1 MTSKSDHLAVEPV
14 GTYVSKW
21 GEGPRFWGNALF
33 YVDIEGHSVIRL
45 CPDSQQEDV
54 WDIGERIGA
63 VTPTHDRGLLCAGD
77 SGIFSFRLQSGE
89 KKVLADPESAKRPDN
104 RFNDGMCDPSGRF
117 WAGTISTTKQV
128 GDASLYMFDL
138 EGQLH
143 KKIPHVTNSNGICW
157 SEDASSMY
165 YIDTP
170 TKKVMAY
177 PFEKETGNLGTP
189 KVVIDTQ
196 LADVEGSPDGMTID
210 NDGNLWIA
218 MCHGGAVIQVE
229 TQTGKVVKKISF
241 PCTETT
247 ACTFGGAQYDRLFVT
262 TGLHKTLSE
271 PNAGKVFVVDGLS
284 TRGLPV
290 VPYKGSI

>member
-1 MTSKSDHLAVEPV
+1 LISKSDHLAVEPV

-45 CPDSQQEDV
+45 CPDSQKEDV

-143 KKIPHVTNSNGICW
+143 KKILHVTNSNGICW

-177 PFEKETGNLGTP
+177 PFENETGNLGTP

-271 PNAGKVFVVDGLS
+271 PDAGKVFVVDGLS
-284 TRGLPV
+284 THGLPV

>member
-1 MTSKSDHLAVEPV
+1 MGDHLAIKPV
-14 GTYVSKW
+14 GTHVSKW
-21 GEGPRFWGNALF
+21 GEGPRFWKNALF
-33 YVDIEGHSVIRL
+33 YVDIEGHAIIRL
-45 CPDSQQEDV
+45 CLDSQKEDI
-54 WDIGERIGA
+54 WDVGERIGA
-63 VTPTHDRGLLCAGD
+63 VAPTHNDVLLCVGD
-77 SGIFSFRLQSGE
+77 SGIFSFCLQGGE
-89 KKVLADPESAKRPDN
+89 KKNLVDPESDKRPEN

-117 WAGTISTTKQV
+117 WAGTISTTKQT
-128 GDASLYMFDL
+128 GDASLYMFDR

-157 SEDASSMY
+157 SADASSMY

-177 PFEKETGNLGTP
+177 PFESETGNLGIP

-196 LADVEGSPDGMTID
+196 SADVEGSPDGMAID
-210 NDGNLWIA
+210 VDGNLWIA

-229 TQTGKVVKKISF
+229 TQTGKILKKISF
-241 PCTETT
+241 PCVETT
-247 ACTFGGAQYDRLFVT
+247 ACTFGGDQYDRLFVT

-271 PNAGKVFVVDGLS
+271 SDAGKAFVVDGLS
-284 TRGLPV
+284 THGFPV